1 MTFTTVA
8 CFRFFSF
15 IPREFH
21 SSGVERFEGIH
32 RDASGFISLLSVL
45 YWQEVGTHFNISCSF
60 IIISILHHHSYTFIL
75 HLHHQHRHVIFSL
88 QVPFFYFSSVPCK
101 HPVSH
106 YDSVFAT
113 LSLISHNSL
122 SEAHSELPQ
131 QFWVVIG
138 LILSTQNVN
147 MCLWKGV
154 LKCGSLG
161 CRNRREI
168 GYTVL
173 AQFLIYNLSYL
184 IVL

>member
-8 CFRFFSF
+8 CFRFFLLFRGSSIRRESNDSRGF
-15 IPREFH
+15 I
-21 SSGVERFEGIH
+21 GMH
-32 RDASGFISLLSVL
+32 RDSSRYNLSD
-45 YWQEVGTHFNISCSF
+45 WQEVGTHFNISCSF